1 MFNLYLLDISSNF
14 AINTLRC
21 SEKELLN
28 FSIHFGASED
38 SRWEVS
44 GINDLIAAWGD
55 SGRFAPWASSISV
68 AGVLIMVG
76 GSAGSDVVVSLNIFK
91 FWDLSKL
98 ENEDISDFFSNLVEV
113 VVLSIVDDFSDIFV
127 DVI

>member
-1 MFNLYLLDISSNF
+1 MW
-14 AINTLRC
+14 TLRF

-28 FSIHFGASED
+28 WASHFGASED
-38 SRWEVS
+38 SGWEVS
-44 GINDLIAAWGD
+44 GINDLVAAWIN
-55 SGRFAPWASSISV
+55 SGGIAPWASGIRV
-68 AGVLIMVG
+68 AGVLITVG

-113 VVLSIVDDFSDIFV
+113 VVLSIVDDFADIFV
-127 DVI
+127 DFI

>member
-1 MFNLYLLDISSNF
+1 
-14 AINTLRC
+14 
-21 SEKELLN
+21 
-28 FSIHFGASED
+28 
-38 SRWEVS
+38 
-44 GINDLIAAWGD
+44 
-55 SGRFAPWASSISV
+55 
-68 AGVLIMVG
+68 MVG
-76 GSAGSDVVVSLNIFK
+76 GSAGSDVVIGLNIFK

>member
-1 MFNLYLLDISSNF
+1 M
-14 AINTLRC
+14 
-21 SEKELLN
+21 
-28 FSIHFGASED
+28 
-38 SRWEVS
+38 
-44 GINDLIAAWGD
+44 
-55 SGRFAPWASSISV
+55 
-68 AGVLIMVG
+68 G